1 MSNQLS
7 VFGQLPFS
15 PAATSIAAPA
25 SEVPSYFPRIQLYSK
40 GAAIDQGLIRP
51 GHYGI
56 PDGSSV
62 TDIGP
67 SIDIIPLAVLDKA
80 LDVSNRDK
88 IVTVF
93 GRDNPEYSR
102 IKSESEI
109 ADSGCMYGPVF
120 LVLERTTG
128 KFYELFA
135 NSKSARRELDEK
147 LKNYLPVN
155 DTAAAQ
161 LGIEPRNAAP
171 ANLSVKFVKKARYSW
186 HAPVACPSNA
196 SFTKIPDLKMVI
208 ESIQQFLDQAN
219 PQAADASDR

>member
-25 SEVPSYFPRIQLYSK
+25 SEVPSFFPRIQLYTK
-40 GAAIDQGLIRP
+40 GSAIDQGLIRP

-56 PDGSSV
+56 PDGEAV
-62 TDIGP
+62 IDLGP
-67 SIDIIPLAVLDKA
+67 AIDVVPLAVLEKA

-93 GRDNPEYSR
+93 GEDKPEFAR
-102 IKSESEI
+102 IKADSEV

-135 NSKSARRELDEK
+135 NSKSSRRELEK

-161 LGIEPRNAAP
+161 LGIEARNAAP
-171 ANLSVKFVKKARYSW
+171 ANLSAKFVKKPRYSW

-196 SFTKIPDLKMVI
+196 SFTKIPDLKVVI

-219 PQAADASDR
+219 PKTAESSDR